1 MSKAVEP
8 HVAGPLDGDSGEAG
22 VSPFYI
28 PSTGTVATL
37 HSHVLK
43 QADSFAVLDDFG
55 DVQASKAAPE
65 GLFFEDTRYLARLAL
80 TVDGLRPLLL
90 SSTVTEDN
98 AMLSTDLANPDL
110 AEEGHLRLARDT
122 VHILRSTV
130 LGEDALFVHLEL
142 RNFGMMPVLLR
153 LGLAFDADF
162 ADIFEVRGSVRPRR
176 GDRFPD
182 QQRTAGPVLVYR
194 GLDAVVRRTCFEFD
208 PPPAKMAA
216 RRAEWTVDL
225 PAGGQQTI
233 QCAVRCERDGRTPS
247 ATTSHAT
254 SLTTAAGRVA
264 DRKARAIDL
273 YSSNETFNDWLNR
286 SRADLDMLITETP
299 QGLYAYA
306 GIPWFST
313 PFGRDGIIT
322 ALQCLWLDPT
332 LAVGTLRFLAASQAT
347 RLDASADAEPGKIL
361 HETRKS
367 EMAALGEVPF
377 GRYYGSIDST
387 PLFIMLAAAYYAR
400 TGDIDLVRTLWPNI
414 EAALAWMHEYGDLDG
429 DGFLEYDRKSV
440 NGLINQGWKDS
451 ADSIFHADGS
461 LAEAP
466 IALAE
471 VQAYAYAAYLGAAKL
486 AAALGRTGTAGELTM
501 LAQRLGARFE
511 AAFWVESLGTYALAL
526 DGAKR
531 PCQVRASNA
540 GHVLFGGLAGPERAA
555 RVAKA
560 LMTPDFFSSWGIRT
574 VAKGEAR
581 YNPISYHNGSVWP
594 HDNGLI
600 AMGFARYGLKEPLLR
615 VLTGLFDAAL
625 FLDLRRLP
633 ELFCGF
639 ARRPGSGPTAYPVAC
654 IPQAWSSASVFALL
668 GAALGISFAPEAHQ
682 IRFVRPVLPPW
693 LKEIRLTNLRLGAAS
708 ADLVLSRS
716 QESVAIHVLRQ
727 DGELGI
733 VLAV

>member
-1 MSKAVEP
+1 MAKVVEP
-8 HVAGPLDGDSGEAG
+8 HVAEPHVGEPGNAA
-22 VSPFYI
+22 VSPYYI
-28 PSTGTVATL
+28 PSTAAVATL

-43 QADSFAVLDDFG
+43 QGDSFAVLDDFG
-55 DVQASKAAPE
+55 DVQANGAAPE

-80 TVDGLRPLLL
+80 TVDGVRPLLL

-122 VHILRSTV
+122 VHLLRSSV
-130 LGEDALFVHLEL
+130 LGDDALFVRLEL
-142 RNFGMMPVLLR
+142 RNFGTTPARLS

-162 ADIFEVRGSVRPRR
+162 ADIFEVRGSVRLRR
-176 GDRFPD
+176 GDRVPD
-182 QQRTAGPVLVYR
+182 QQRAAGPVLVYR

-208 PPPAKMAA
+208 PPPTKTAA
-216 RRAEWTVDL
+216 HSVEWAIDL
-225 PAGGQQTI
+225 LPDDHQTI
-233 QCAVRCERDGRTPS
+233 QLAIRCERDGRPS
-247 ATTSHAT
+247 RATSHAA
-254 SLTTAAGRVA
+254 SLAATTGRVA
-264 DRKARAIDL
+264 DRRARAIDL

-286 SRADLDMLITETP
+286 SRADLDMLVSDTP

-313 PFGRDGIIT
+313 AFGRDGIIT
-322 ALQCLWLDPT
+322 ALQCLWLDPA
-332 LAVGTLRFLAASQAT
+332 LAAGTLRFLAANQAT
-347 RLDASADAEPGKIL
+347 SLDPSADAEPGKIL
-361 HETRKS
+361 HETRKG

-400 TGDIDLVRTLWPNI
+400 TGDLDLVRALWPNI
-414 EAALAWMHEYGDLDG
+414 EAALAWMRDYGDLDG

-451 ADSIFHADGS
+451 TDSIFHADGN

-471 VQAYAYAAYLGAAKL
+471 VQAYAHAAYLGAAEL
-486 AAALGRTGTAGELTM
+486 AAALGHPGKAGELAAA
-501 LAQRLGARFE
+501 AQRLRQRFE
-511 AAFWVESLGTYALAL
+511 AAFWIESLGTYALAL

-540 GHVLFGGLAGPERAA
+540 GHVLLGGLAAPERAA
-555 RVAKA
+555 RVAET
-560 LMTPDFFSSWGIRT
+560 LMTPDSFSEWGIRT
-574 VAKGEAR
+574 VARGEAR

-615 VLTGLFDAAL
+615 LLTGLFDAAL

-639 ARRPGSGPTAYPVAC
+639 PRRPGSGPTAYPVAC

-668 GAALGISFAPEAHQ
+668 GAALGISFDPQARQ

-693 LKEIRLTNLRLGAAS
+693 LNEIRLTNLRLGTAS
-708 ADLVLSRS
+708 ADLELRRS
-716 QESVAIHVLRQ
+716 QDSIAIHVLRH

-733 VLAV
+733 VLTV